1 VTLLDKAQQ
10 TGEMTGEVVKA
21 MEGGAQNQS
30 WEDVGRTARFLSQL
44 DCIDQ
49 TVGVYGQGL
58 TAMPFTQP
66 AMLPTPPAYY
76 VGVPEGKDLA
86 VLVDPFLG
94 AGSTLAVFKDAM
106 PAGGAADLNGKLERA
121 ASTDKMRLV
130 SKVLAD
136 GPKAAVAWTEDIG
149 LPKLGVYAVAT
160 DLLGKEDAA
169 LSKTLRDGLAGL
181 SYAGML
187 ASDKDPAADYRL
199 WVSAEDEDTTRPFA
213 RARSGEFPEDD
224 VQGKP
229 AGRAFSDS
237 VAWER
242 GILHYLRA
250 VQGAAWARNRACG
263 FRVWATPDQ
272 ARPLYLPG
280 TSVKMKLDAS
290 AACYVVLVVADSMGN
305 VTVTPAQAVSPG
317 KSAEVAFTPPA
328 GGAAHDMRLVIVKA
342 LAFAKKPSDAAVAKM
357 ASEGKADPAKAMLGL
372 LSDALGASGAGGVAS
387 VPTEGWADNEAF
399 VAVWDRT
406 PLTGDEGL

>member
-1 VTLLDKAQQ
+1 
-10 TGEMTGEVVKA
+10 
-21 MEGGAQNQS
+21 
-30 WEDVGRTARFLSQL
+30 
-44 DCIDQ
+44 
-49 TVGVYGQGL
+49 
-58 TAMPFTQP
+58 MPFTQP

-290 AACYVVLVVADSMGN
+290 AACYVV
-305 VTVTPAQAVSPG
+305 
-317 KSAEVAFTPPA
+317 AFTPPA